1 MTGYCARNL
10 CFNPLTTQRI
20 FQLGSL
26 LRAEVLSNELSHFN
40 LVVIDTSPSR
50 KFNDVGFWNLFLSCS
65 SCCIAKFSESSDRTK
80 VF

>member
-1 MTGYCARNL
+1 M
-10 CFNPLTTQRI
+10 FQPLDYPAYLAVRVVVK
-20 FQLGSL
+20 S
-26 LRAEVLSNELSHFN
+26 EVLSNELSHFN

-65 SCCIAKFSESSDRTK
+65 SCCIAKFSESSDRTE